1 MSMHS
6 FIKGS
11 SRLTALLGY
20 PVSHSISP
28 QIHNHVF
35 ERLNLPF
42 VYIPFPVPPRGL
54 HTAIHALRNSN
65 FAGANVTIPHKSAV
79 VPYCDVLSDLS
90 RATGTVNTLYLE
102 NGLLCGTTTDHLGF
116 IRSIEKMG
124 TTLNNSHLVLLG
136 NGGTARTL
144 SIALALEKPV
154 ASITIAGRNS
164 LKVKSLADEV
174 YQVTGVKADSVSFD
188 DERLESVLNRCSIL
202 VNCTNVGMHP
212 DIDST
217 PLPKKYFRPEMT
229 VFDAIYNPLETRF
242 LREAREAG
250 CKTLNGLLML
260 LYQGLAASKYWTGI
274 EVPEDLF
281 STHELEK
288 LIIRN

>member
-6 FIKGS
+6 FIKGNS
-11 SRLTALLGY
+11 KLTALLGY

-42 VYIPFPVPPRGL
+42 VYIPFSVPPQGL
-54 HTAIHALRNSN
+54 HTALFALRNSN

-79 VPYCDVLSDLS
+79 VPYCDKLSALS
-90 RATGTVNTLYLE
+90 KATNTVNTLYIE

-116 IRSIEKMG
+116 IRSIEQIG
-124 TTLNNSHLVLLG
+124 TSFNKGHLVLLG

-144 SIALALEKPV
+144 AIALSFEQPI
-154 ASITIAGRNS
+154 ASITIVGRNAS
-164 LKVKSLADEV
+164 KVKMLAGDIHTI
-174 YQVTGVKADSVSFD
+174 TGFTADSVTFD
-188 DERLESVLNRCSIL
+188 DDRIESVMKQCTIL
-202 VNCTNVGMHP
+202 VNCTNVGMHL

-217 PLPKKYFRPEMT
+217 PLQKKHFHKGMT
-229 VFDAIYNPLETRF
+229 VFDAVYNPAETRF

-250 CKTLNGLLML
+250 CISSNGLSML
-260 LYQGLAASKYWTGI
+260 LYQGLASSKYWTGI
-274 EVPEDLF
+274 DVPLDLF
-281 STHELEK
+281 SFDELEK
-288 LIIRN
+288 LITRK

>member
-11 SRLTALLGY
+11 SKLTALLGY

-28 QIHNHVF
+28 QIHNYVF

-42 VYIPFPVPPRGL
+42 VYIPFSVPPQGL
-54 HTAIHALRNSN
+54 HTALFALRNSN

-79 VPYCDVLSDLS
+79 VPYCDKLSAIS
-90 RATGTVNTLYLE
+90 KATGTVNTLYLE

-116 IRSIEKMG
+116 VRSIEQMG
-124 TTLNNSHLVLLG
+124 TSLKDSHVVLLG

-144 SIALALEKPV
+144 AIALSLEQPV
-154 ASITIAGRNS
+154 ASITIAGRNAK
-164 LKVKSLADEV
+164 KVEMLANDV
-174 YQVTGVKADSVSFD
+174 QTITGVKADSVAFD
-188 DERLESVLNRCSIL
+188 DQRFESIMNCCTIL

-212 DIDST
+212 DLDST
-217 PLPKKYFRPEMT
+217 PFQKKFFHSGMT
-229 VFDAIYNPLETRF
+229 VLDAIYNPSETRF

-250 CKTLNGLLML
+250 CVSGNGLSML
-260 LYQGLAASKYWTGI
+260 LYQGLAASKYWTGV

-281 STHELEK
+281 SFDELEK
-288 LIIRN
+288 LIIRK